1 MGEIRLVVG
10 LGNPGR
16 EYETSRHNIGFRVAD
31 KLATD
36 AGAGWQMKPKVEAS
50 VAEVK
55 MGGRTVL
62 LAKPQTF
69 MNASGRA
76 CAALLHW
83 HKLAPDQMLVIV
95 DDADLVVGRLRLR
108 EKGSAGGHR
117 GLLSIAQCAGSEQYP
132 RLRIG
137 IGRPEPGRAPDGLVG
152 FVLGRFREDE
162 RSRVDEA
169 VARAA
174 QAVECAVTRG
184 VAAAMNE
191 FNG

>member
-1 MGEIRLVVG
+1 MGEIRLVIG

-16 EYETSRHNIGFRVAD
+16 EYEASRHNVGFRVVD

-36 AGAGWQMKPKVEAS
+36 AGVRWQTKSKFEAA

-55 MGGRTVL
+55 LGGRTVL

-69 MNASGRA
+69 MNASGKA

-95 DDADLVVGRLRLR
+95 DDADLDVGRLRLR

-117 GLLSIAQCAGSEQYP
+117 GLLSVAQSAGSEQYP

-137 IGRPEPGRAPDGLVG
+137 IGRPEQGRSADGLVG
-152 FVLGRFREDE
+152 FVLGRFRDDE
-162 RSRVDEA
+162 RVVVDDA
-169 VARAA
+169 VTRAA
-174 QAVECAVTRG
+174 KAVECAVARG

>member
-1 MGEIRLVVG
+1 MAEIRLVVG

-16 EYETSRHNIGFRVAD
+16 EYETSRHNIGFRVVD
-31 KLATD
+31 KLAAD
-36 AGAGWQMKPKVEAS
+36 AGASWQTRPKFESA

-55 MGGRTVL
+55 LAGRTVW

-83 HKLAPDQMLVIV
+83 HKFAPDQMLVVV
-95 DDADLVVGRLRLR
+95 DDADLDVGRLRLR
-108 EKGSAGGHR
+108 EQGSAGGHR
-117 GLLSIAQCAGSEQYP
+117 GLLSIAQSAGSEQYP

-137 IGRPEPGRAPDGLVG
+137 IGRPEPGRAADGLVG

-162 RSRVDEA
+162 RAQVDEA

-174 QAVECAVTRG
+174 KAVECAVARG

>member
-16 EYETSRHNIGFRVAD
+16 EYETSRHNIGFRVVD
-31 KLATD
+31 KLAAD
-36 AGAGWQMKPKVEAS
+36 AGARWQSKSKFEAAI
-50 VAEVK
+50 AEVQL
-55 MGGRTVL
+55 GGHAVL
-62 LAKPQTF
+62 LAKPLTF
-69 MNASGRA
+69 MNASGQA
-76 CAALLHW
+76 CVALLHW
-83 HKLAPDQMLVIV
+83 HKFEPEQMLVIV
-95 DDADLVVGRLRLR
+95 DDADLDIGRLRLR

-137 IGRPEPGRAPDGLVG
+137 IGRPEPGRASDGLVG
-152 FVLGRFREDE
+152 FVLGKFRDDE
-162 RSRVDEA
+162 RSQVDEA

-174 QAVECAVTRG
+174 KAVECAVARG

-191 FNG
+191 FNA

>member
-1 MGEIRLVVG
+1 MRLVVG

-16 EYETSRHNIGFRVAD
+16 EYGTSRHNIGFRVVD
-31 KLATD
+31 KLAAD
-36 AGAGWQMKPKVEAS
+36 AGARWQTKSKFEADI
-50 VAEVK
+50 AEAQL
-55 MGGRTVL
+55 GGRAVL
-62 LAKPQTF
+62 LAKPLTF
-69 MNASGRA
+69 MNASGSA

-83 HKLAPDQMLVIV
+83 HKFEPEQMLVIV
-95 DDADLVVGRLRLR
+95 DDADLDVGRLRLR

-137 IGRPEPGRAPDGLVG
+137 IGRPEPGRAADGLVG
-152 FVLGRFREDE
+152 FVLGRFRDDE
-162 RSRVDEA
+162 RPQVDEA

-174 QAVECAVTRG
+174 QAVESAVARG

>member
-16 EYETSRHNIGFRVAD
+16 EYETSRHNIGFRVVD
-31 KLATD
+31 KLAAD
-36 AGAGWQMKPKVEAS
+36 AGARWQTKSRFEAA

-55 MGGRTVL
+55 LGGRAVL
-62 LAKPQTF
+62 LVKPQTF
-69 MNASGRA
+69 MNASGQA
-76 CAALLHW
+76 CAALLQW
-83 HKLAPDQMLVIV
+83 HKLEPAQMLLIV
-95 DDADLVVGRLRLR
+95 DDADLDIGRLRLR

-137 IGRPEPGRAPDGLVG
+137 IGRPGPGRTADGLVE
-152 FVLGRFREDE
+152 FVLGRFRDDE
-162 RSRVDEA
+162 RARVDEA

-174 QAVECAVTRG
+174 KAVECAVARG
-184 VAAAMNE
+184 AAAAMNE

>member
-16 EYETSRHNIGFRVAD
+16 EYEGSRHNIGFRVVD
-31 KLATD
+31 KLAAD
-36 AGAGWQMKPKVEAS
+36 AGAAWQTRSKYEADI
-50 VAEVK
+50 AAVK
-55 MGGRTVL
+55 LSGHQVL
-62 LAKPQTF
+62 LAKPRTF

-76 CAALLHW
+76 CAALLRW
-83 HKLAPDQMLVIV
+83 HQLTPEQMLVVV
-95 DDADLVVGRLRLR
+95 DDADLDVGRLRLR

-117 GLLSIAQCAGSEQYP
+117 GLLSIAQCSGSEQYP

-137 IGRPEPGRAPDGLVG
+137 IGRPQPGRAADGLVG

-162 RSRVDEA
+162 RPQVDEA

-174 QAVECAVTRG
+174 RAIECAVVRG